1 MADKKSISI
10 PIASQMWALP
20 KRDYPITPRDNVMRA
35 LNHEK
40 PVWMPNLYGS
50 SQLYQSA
57 IARDSPIERDRDAED
72 WFGVKYKY
80 SAAQASN
87 TPQGNALTEMS
98 KWEEEVHWEDLNQ
111 YDWAADGKRLQRD
124 ESLALYMR
132 MSNGPFER
140 MHMIEGFEQA
150 LTDIILEPEAVRA
163 FLMRLVDFKIELFNR
178 IRDHVPLDFIVAADD
193 WGTMRAPFFS
203 TKTFE
208 QTILEPTVRFVKAV
222 HDRGTKFI
230 AHCCGKIDPFVPYMV
245 EEIGFDALEIQ
256 GFNDIHGILEKYGDR
271 VTVECGANPQLMFDP
286 DATEA
291 QVRGHAREIV
301 DRYGAR
307 AVPGSGAVTNFKSS
321 QEHLYYALEEEL
333 YEYSKERYKVCK
345 ST

>member
-1 MADKKSISI
+1 MAEKKSISI
-10 PIASQMWALP
+10 PIVPQTWALP
-20 KRDYPITPRDNVMRA
+20 KREYPITPRDNVMRA
-35 LNHEK
+35 LSHQK

-150 LTDIILEPEAVRA
+150 LMDIILEPEAVHA

-178 IRDHVPLDFIVAADD
+178 IRDHVPLDFIIAADD

-208 QTILEPTVRFVKAV
+208 QTILEPTVRFVQAV
-222 HDRGTKFI
+222 HDRGTKFV

-245 EEIGFDALEIQ
+245 EEIGFDVLEIQ
-256 GFNDIHGILEKYGDR
+256 GFNDIPGILKKYGDR
-271 VTVECGANPQLMFDP
+271 VTVEYGSNPQLTHDP
-286 DATEA
+286 DTTEA
-291 QVRGHAREIV
+291 QIRSHAREIV
-301 DRYGAR
+301 DRYGAQ
-307 AVPGSGAVTNFKSS
+307 AVPGSGVVAHIGSS

-333 YEYSKERYKVCK
+333 YEYSKIRY
-345 ST
+345 TGL

>member
-1 MADKKSISI
+1 MPDKKSITI
-10 PIASQMWALP
+10 PVAPKMWKP
-20 KRDYPITPRDNVMRA
+20 PDRVYPITPRDNLMRA
-35 LNHEK
+35 LNHRK
-40 PVWMPNLYGS
+40 PVWMPNLYAS

-87 TPQGNALTEMS
+87 TPQGNALSEIT
-98 KWEEEVHWEDLNQ
+98 KWEEEVHWEDLSR
-111 YDWAADGKRLQRD
+111 YDWEADDKRLVRD

-140 MHMIEGFEQA
+140 LHMIEGFEQA
-150 LTDIILEPEAVRA
+150 LMDIILEPEAVHA
-163 FLMRLVDFKIELFNR
+163 FMMRLVDFKIELFNR
-178 IRDHVPLDFIVAADD
+178 IRDHVPLDYIIAADD

-245 EEIGFDALEIQ
+245 EEIGFDVLEIQ
-256 GFNDIHGILEKYGDR
+256 SFNDIPGILKKYGDR
-271 VTVECGANPQLMFDP
+271 VTVEYGANAKLTNDP
-286 DATEA
+286 DTTQA
-291 QVRGHAREIV
+291 QIRSHAREIV
-301 DRYGAR
+301 DNFGAQ
-307 AVPGSGAVTNFKSS
+307 AVAGSGVVMHMSS
-321 QEHLYYALEEEL
+321 GREDLYYALEEEL
-333 YEYSKERYKVCK
+333 YEYSKTRYAEV
-345 ST
+345 